1 MDFFFFRLMTSMDI
15 LLNRE
20 VPKTESITNI
30 KERIK
35 LKEKELLSLFDNVQQ
50 PNNRRLFN
58 K

>member
-1 MDFFFFRLMTSMDI
+1 MDV

-20 VPKTESITNI
+20 VPKTESITDI

-50 PNNRRLFN
+50 PNSRRQAN
-58 K
+58 KQ